1 MAYRRHPQDPQALS
15 PRAAARW
22 LYFSTP
28 GDCRKIPLLRSPLP
42 SGSNPRKKRAVFH
55 HSSGVIF
62 ERGWE
67 FLGRNLTLFDSLKI
81 KSGQE
86 FSGRH
91 LIFSDWFFLRV
102 RWRAQKSGRP
112 GVRDAGLESRGEGTA
127 QRQDFAPH
135 SGVSD
140 HVRRPSGSAGLK
152 KARRVQRGKAIS
164 SLLGF
169 GAKSQVST
177 AIEKPKCSRF

>member
-1 MAYRRHPQDPQALS
+1 VGVGPHRLGGGLS
-15 PRAAARW
+15 PPPPRPPGSFTARCRSLAMFQHPPLLPQNPAAAQSPPVGFQPAQKNAR
-22 LYFSTP
+22 FSTTP
-28 GDCRKIPLLRSPLP
+28 PARFLSAAG
-42 SGSNPRKKRAVFH
+42 G
-55 HSSGVIF
+55 
-62 ERGWE
+62 

-135 SGVSD
+135 WGVSD
-140 HVRRPSGSAGLK
+140 HVHRPSGSACLK
-152 KARRVQRGKAIS
+152 KARRVQRGKAFS

-169 GAKSQVST
+169 GA
-177 AIEKPKCSRF
+177 